1 MKLLLFDID
10 GTLLRVAET
19 GRQILT
25 DAIGGLISGPVNTAG
40 IRFSGRTDLPIIR
53 EVLVKSGCSE
63 DEADRLLPQATRA
76 YRDLGLDLLREPG
89 SVRVLPG
96 VTNLLDALSARDDV
110 TLGLLTGN
118 IQEMAYAK
126 LRAANLETYFAFGA
140 FGSDHE
146 ERNKLPPVALRQAE
160 AHSGRSFRGKDI
172 VIIGDTEYD
181 VLCGREMGVFAV
193 AVATGRFD
201 RTYLSAYDPDLLLDD
216 LRNVE
221 GFLNNV
227 VESK

>member
-19 GRQILT
+19 GRRILQ
-25 DAIGGLISGPVNTAG
+25 DALADIVGGPVKTDG

-53 EVLVKSGCSE
+53 EVLIKSGCSPR
-63 DEADRLLPQATRA
+63 DADGLLPTAAKA
-76 YRDLGLDLLREPG
+76 YCELGIELLDRPG

-96 VTNLLDALSARDDV
+96 VLDLLSALAQRDDV

-118 IQEMAYAK
+118 LRTMAYAK
-126 LRAANLETYFAFGA
+126 LKAAGLDQYFPFGA

-146 ERNKLPPVALRQAE
+146 ERHKLPPVALGHAE
-160 AHSGRSFRGKDI
+160 SHTGYSFRGKDI

-181 VLCGREMGVFAV
+181 VLCGKAFGVFAV
-193 AVATGRFD
+193 AVATGRFN

-221 GFLNNV
+221 GFLNLV
-227 VESK
+227 VES

>member
-25 DAIGGLISGPVNTAG
+25 EALEGVIGRSVSTDG

-53 EVLVKSGCSE
+53 EVLINSGCSKE
-63 DEADRLLPQATRA
+63 EADHLLPDATRA
-76 YRDLGLDLLREPG
+76 YRDLGIDLLSEPG

-96 VTNLLDALSARDDV
+96 AAELLRALSDRDDV
-110 TLGLLTGN
+110 LLGLLTGN
-118 IQEMAYAK
+118 IREMAYAK
-126 LRAANLETYFAFGA
+126 LRAAQLEKYFSFGA

-146 ERNKLPPVALRQAE
+146 ERRMLPPVALKHAE
-160 AHSGRSFRGKDI
+160 THAGRSFRGKDI

-201 RTYLSAYDPDLLLDD
+201 RTYLSAYEPDLLLDD
-216 LRNVE
+216 LRNVA
-221 GFLNNV
+221 GFLSTV
-227 VESK
+227 VES